1 MINAIYF
8 YIILTALPLLLENY
22 SFNTFLTPGSS
33 LYSMYINL
41 LYLLLP
47 IILLKVNNFELTINK
62 NQVFLIVILLILSL
76 ISFFFG
82 LQIYT
87 DYKLF
92 INTILL
98 SVGVFTIICLSNSFI
113 LSEEEL
119 NLFMVKMLHFVI
131 FACLYNVIINID
143 LLLFGSSTL
152 HVKRQF
158 ASFFSN
164 KNTFGILLV
173 IGIIVCTYLYMLNKK
188 SKFFFVFLFFILNL
202 IWTESTNSLISV
214 IIFLAT
220 FFFMFYKINYIKRT
234 LIIFAGVS
242 ISFFLLR
249 SNFFEG
255 VVNFMRFGDIS
266 ELSGR
271 TNLWLAG
278 LKVFSENIIFGI
290 GLGHSPR
297 ILSNSGYENDQFH
310 NGYIEILVSG
320 GIVLFIIY
328 FLLASIFIYKLRIL
342 RLKNNLMGSIYL
354 AGFLSLLF
362 STFFESLLLFRGG
375 YFSGII
381 TLFYIFMPLT
391 LINSIKRL

>member
-1 MINAIYF
+1 
-8 YIILTALPLLLENY
+8 
-22 SFNTFLTPGSS
+22 
-33 LYSMYINL
+33 
-41 LYLLLP
+41 
-47 IILLKVNNFELTINK
+47 
-62 NQVFLIVILLILSL
+62 
-76 ISFFFG
+76 
-82 LQIYT
+82 
-87 DYKLF
+87 
-92 INTILL
+92 
-98 SVGVFTIICLSNSFI
+98 
-113 LSEEEL
+113 
-119 NLFMVKMLHFVI
+119 MVKMLHFVI